1 MSVNKI
7 LFIYKTYLQAHRA
20 SRCKNL
26 PDKLRSIRILKMQKL
41 INYSY
46 RNIKYYRE
54 IFDSVGVKPEDI
66 KTIEDI
72 KKIPITTKQ
81 DLRTRFWDFLPKK
94 LPECRVSRTSGSTG
108 IPVCILSDAN
118 SRLHNSAAVIRSR
131 LAMGVPL
138 IGKPILALLKN
149 KTEPIYKPSHWTYL
163 QGIHKTYYLNP
174 YIDSDENIEHV
185 DKILKILKSPAILAI
200 TPAVRMLA
208 EKIKDHVYI
217 KPDKPCCISTWGDT
231 LTSQTRHIIESVF
244 GVVVTDNF
252 GCNEMGEIAWQCKQA
267 KGYHINMDNV
277 ILEVLKDGKDS
288 GYGNVGEAVVTNLN
302 RYAMP
307 FIRFAIGDLV
317 KLSTEKCPC
326 GCKLPILSEI
336 VGRSGQD
343 VKLPDGKIVP
353 WNHLKGFM
361 NHPDIRQFQLV
372 QNKDASLTI
381 KFIPEQKYSIEQ
393 TKKILATR
401 FKGVLGNSIGI
412 EFSVVEKIDPA
423 PSGKSKL
430 VICHYAP

>member
-1 MSVNKI
+1 
-7 LFIYKTYLQAHRA
+7 
-20 SRCKNL
+20 
-26 PDKLRSIRILKMQKL
+26 
-41 INYSY
+41 
-46 RNIKYYRE
+46 
-54 IFDSVGVKPEDI
+54 
-66 KTIEDI
+66 
-72 KKIPITTKQ
+72 
-81 DLRTRFWDFLPKK
+81 
-94 LPECRVSRTSGSTG
+94 
-108 IPVCILSDAN
+108 
-118 SRLHNSAAVIRSR
+118 
-131 LAMGVPL
+131 
-138 IGKPILALLKN
+138 
-149 KTEPIYKPSHWTYL
+149 
-163 QGIHKTYYLNP
+163 
-174 YIDSDENIEHV
+174 
-185 DKILKILKSPAILAI
+185 
-200 TPAVRMLA
+200 
-208 EKIKDHVYI
+208 
-217 KPDKPCCISTWGDT
+217 
-231 LTSQTRHIIESVF
+231 
-244 GVVVTDNF
+244 
-252 GCNEMGEIAWQCKQA
+252 
-267 KGYHINMDNV
+267 
-277 ILEVLKDGKDS
+277 
-288 GYGNVGEAVVTNLN
+288 
-302 RYAMP
+302 MP